1 MSHVKQ
7 SPSND
12 EEEAFVYALHLST
25 CQILPTALNAAVEM
39 KLFDIVAAGGGGSGS
54 GISAAEIVA
63 RLPVAAEN
71 PEVVSMVDRML
82 SLLVCHSLL
91 TCSVRTLEDGSV
103 GERLYGLSSAG
114 EYFVENR
121 EGGSLAS
128 LFPVACH
135 PVGLKVLPRMK
146 DAIIEG
152 GNQFNKV
159 HGMSIYQ
166 YMNIDPAMK
175 EVFNKAMV
183 AISSVTI
190 MKILE
195 TYKGFE
201 GLTSLVDVGGGIG
214 RSLTL
219 LVSKYPSLKGINFDL
234 PGVIESA
241 PFIPGIEN
249 VGGDM
254 FRAIPKGDA
263 IMMKNILHNW
273 SDEQCLTIL
282 RNCYEA
288 LPKNGKVIIIDIV
301 LSETPDSSFGAKY
314 ATQLDNAMLLQFG
327 GKERT
332 KKEFETLCNG
342 SRFRDFQV
350 FPCAGVFCVIEF
362 YK

>member
-7 SPSND
+7 SSSND

-71 PEVVSMVDRML
+71 PEVVSMVDRLL

-175 EVFNKAMV
+175 EVFNKAMF

-249 VGGDM
+249 
-254 FRAIPKGDA
+254 
-263 IMMKNILHNW
+263 NILHNW

-282 RNCYEA
+282 KNCYDA

-332 KKEFETLCNG
+332 KKEFETLCKG

-350 FPCAGVFCVIEF
+350 FPCAGVFYVIEF